1 MAGGERRRPES
12 AKVAWAYQLLAF
24 GWREGEGENLIAFGE
39 EKSINTNQEVS
50 YSVDKQRLVAFEESI
65 RNGERIDWLKLGD
78 SLDIVSLKI
87 LEKVYFPESKAF
99 TLDAFYKQLGR
110 INVSKETIRTRL
122 LELEKLKLLQLIR
135 GNPMAIWG
143 IHDMEL
149 LAKDLV
155 KYGYSRFG
163 VVSRWGK

>member
-1 MAGGERRRPES
+1 MKKAI
-12 AKVAWAYQLLAF
+12 Y
-24 GWREGEGENLIAFGE
+24 
-39 EKSINTNQEVS
+39 INQQVS
-50 YSVDKQRLVAFEESI
+50 YSVNKQKLVAFEEAI
-65 RNGERIDWLKLGD
+65 LNGESIDWLKLGD

-99 TLDAFYKQLGR
+99 TLDAFYKQLGK

-143 IHDMEL
+143 LHNKEL

-163 VVSRWGK
+163 LVSRWGK